1 MVKEKVR
8 KTSKT
13 KTGIKK
19 RKPRKSR
26 KYRKSRSRKSRRR
39 TTNRESNA
47 GDINRI
53 RDCNLPVRGEYSPW
67 NRVLSKDKDR
77 RGDDATFKRVFLGE
91 PAHTRQLSNKR
102 WNLMQTCWSEAPN
115 ANRAAELGWRHTPN
129 VHGANTNALANWSEY
144 LADENN
150 NVMKNHLCNILL
162 NKYSSRI
169 QNPLEKTRRKAF
181 ISEINNQL
189 RAQDGTP
196 LCLALNN
203 TINAPR
209 KTNRISRA
217 LRRRSSRGRST
228 KRR

>member
-1 MVKEKVR
+1 MVKSKVR
-8 KTSKT
+8 KTT
-13 KTGIKK
+13 KTRSGIKK

-26 KYRKSRSRKSRRR
+26 KTRKSRRR
-39 TTNRESNA
+39 TTNRGSDA

-53 RDCNLPVRGEYSPW
+53 RDCNLPVRGEYNPW
-67 NRVLSKDKDR
+67 NRVLSRDQDR
-77 RGDDATFKRVFLGE
+77 TGNDATFKRVFLGE

-129 VHGANTNALANWSEY
+129 VHGVNINGLANWSEY

-150 NVMKNHLCNILL
+150 SDMKNHLCNILS

-169 QNPLEKTRRKAF
+169 QNPLEKKQRRAF
-181 ISEINNQL
+181 ISEVNNQL
-189 RAQDGTP
+189 KAQDGTP

-209 KTNRISRA
+209 KTTRISRV
-217 LRRRSSRGRST
+217 LRRRSSKGRST

>member
-1 MVKEKVR
+1 MVKAKVR

-19 RKPRKSR
+19 RKPRNSR
-26 KYRKSRSRKSRRR
+26 KSRKSRRR

-77 RGDDATFKRVFLGE
+77 RGDDATFKRVFWGE
-91 PAHTRQLSNKR
+91 PAYTRQLSNKR
-102 WNLMQTCWSEAPN
+102 WNLMQTCWSEPPDAK
-115 ANRAAELGWRHTPN
+115 RAADLEWRNAPN
-129 VHGANTNALANWSEY
+129 VHGVNINGIANWSEY

-150 NVMKNHLCNILL
+150 NDMKNHLCNILL

-196 LCLALNN
+196 LCLALND
-203 TINAPR
+203 TINVPR
-209 KTNRISRA
+209 KTNRISRV